1 MSDSE
6 FETIVPLNNKTGGAK
21 AKKPVQKRKS
31 DAANRSDSERE
42 WEEIDAGTKK
52 VKKPRQAKSPRT
64 TSGASKKKTASNP
77 FDVFE
82 LFPDDEA
89 FAKNCP
95 TPDQLRSSITQRVA
109 DGLTRRAADLE
120 GEFFLELRVYNTAD
134 IRSELAE
141 HKWKKA
147 LLAVKAQI
155 NNDTPQWEYLQKL
168 TKHLRTLFDDAEV
181 TFFHNK
187 KG

>member
-6 FETIVPLNNKTGGAK
+6 SETIVPLNNKTGGAK

-52 VKKPRQAKSPRT
+52 VKKPRQAKSPTPRT

-134 IRSELAE
+134 IRISTCANIVTPRI
-141 HKWKKA
+141 
-147 LLAVKAQI
+147 LLPMLKSG
-155 NNDTPQWEYLQKL
+155 TPR
-168 TKHLRTLFDDAEV
+168 HLKTHIQNLP
-181 TFFHNK
+181 TSMT
-187 KG
+187 

>member
-6 FETIVPLNNKTGGAK
+6 SETIVPLNNKTGGAK

-134 IRSELAE
+134 IRISTCANIVTPRI
-141 HKWKKA
+141 
-147 LLAVKAQI
+147 LLPMLKSG
-155 NNDTPQWEYLQKL
+155 TPR
-168 TKHLRTLFDDAEV
+168 HLKTHIQNLP
-181 TFFHNK
+181 TSMT
-187 KG
+187 